1 MSICA
6 RSGGGEKRRSGVF
19 AHSKSDFLGSKQD
32 VNEFHDFLE
41 TLKQPEYV
49 HVLLHP
55 IPVYGLATALAAYL
69 AGLVFKSRATQVVAL
84 ALLILTSSSGWLVQ
98 HYGEEGSDRVET
110 MITQKQK
117 AWLEVHEERG
127 ERTAWMLYGTAAI
140 AAVTLVSCALYP
152 KGLSFL
158 SSATV
163 LAGLAALFLGIW
175 TSHAGG
181 QIRHKEFY
189 QGPPPGPEKRPRPAK
204 AAQPPPEAAAPAREG
219 SELPAESELPTQEAP
234 SSGEKTPQ

>member
-1 MSICA
+1 M
-6 RSGGGEKRRSGVF
+6 
-19 AHSKSDFLGSKQD
+19 
-32 VNEFHDFLE
+32 NELHEFLE

-69 AGLVFKSRATQVVAL
+69 AGLAFKSRATQVVAL
-84 ALLILTSSSGWLVQ
+84 TLMILTSASGWLVQ
-98 HYGEEGSDRVET
+98 HYGHEGEDRVET

-117 AWLEVHEERG
+117 AWFAVHEERG

-140 AAVTLVSCALYP
+140 AALTLVSSALFP

-163 LAGLAALFLGIW
+163 LAGLASLLLGIW

-189 QGPPPGPEKRPRPAK
+189 QGPPPEPEKK
-204 AAQPPPEAAAPAREG
+204 AHTEKLSPQPPEAVAPAREG
-219 SELPAESELPTQEAP
+219 PPPPLEPELPQQEAP
-234 SSGEKTPQ
+234 PSEERPPQ

>member
-1 MSICA
+1 M
-6 RSGGGEKRRSGVF
+6 
-19 AHSKSDFLGSKQD
+19 
-32 VNEFHDFLE
+32 NEFRAFLD

-69 AGLVFKSRATQVVAL
+69 AGLAFKSRATQVVAL
-84 ALLILTSSSGWLVQ
+84 ALIVLTSASGWVVQ
-98 HYGEEGSDRVET
+98 HYGEEGTDRVET

-127 ERTAWMLYGTAAI
+127 ERTVWMLYGTAAI
-140 AAVTLVSCALYP
+140 AAVTLVSSALFP
-152 KGLSFL
+152 KGLSFF

-163 LAGLAALFLGIW
+163 LAASASLFLGLW

-181 QIRHKEFY
+181 QIHHKEFY
-189 QGPPPGPEKRPRPAK
+189 SG
-204 AAQPPPEAAAPAREG
+204 PPPEAEKKSRGQKSSPPEPETAAPPGE
-219 SELPAESELPTQEAP
+219 
-234 SSGEKTPQ
+234 SSGPP

>member
-1 MSICA
+1 M
-6 RSGGGEKRRSGVF
+6 
-19 AHSKSDFLGSKQD
+19 
-32 VNEFHDFLE
+32 NEFREFLD

-69 AGLVFKSRATQVVAL
+69 AGLAFKSRATQVVAL
-84 ALLILTSSSGWLVQ
+84 ALIVLTSASGWVVQ
-98 HYGEEGSDRVET
+98 HYGEEGTDRVET

-117 AWLEVHEERG
+117 AWLDVHEERG
-127 ERTAWMLYGTAAI
+127 ERTVWMLYGTAAI
-140 AAVTLVSCALYP
+140 AAVTLVSSALFP
-152 KGLSFL
+152 KGLSFF

-163 LAGLAALFLGIW
+163 LAAAASLFLGLW

-189 QGPPPGPEKRPRPAK
+189 QGPPPEAEKKARVEKSSPPAPETAAPPSENPAPP
-204 AAQPPPEAAAPAREG
+204 AENELPQQEPPPSEG
-219 SELPAESELPTQEAP
+219 KP
-234 SSGEKTPQ
+234 PQ

>member
-1 MSICA
+1 M
-6 RSGGGEKRRSGVF
+6 
-19 AHSKSDFLGSKQD
+19 
-32 VNEFHDFLE
+32 NEFHEFLE

-69 AGLVFKSRATQVVAL
+69 AGLAFKSRALQVVSL
-84 ALLILTSSSGWLVQ
+84 ALIILTSASGWLVQ
-98 HYGEEGSDRVET
+98 HYGEEGTDRVET
-110 MITQKQK
+110 MVTEKQK

-140 AAVTLVSCALYP
+140 AAVTLISAVLFP

-163 LAGLAALFLGIW
+163 LAGFASLLLGIW

-189 QGPPPGPEKRPRPAK
+189 QGPPPAPEKK
-204 AAQPPPEAAAPAREG
+204 ARAGKSAPPPPESPAPARENPPA
-219 SELPAESELPTQEAP
+219 PAEPPLPQPEPAP
-234 SSGEKTPQ
+234 SEEKPSQ

>member
-1 MSICA
+1 M
-6 RSGGGEKRRSGVF
+6 
-19 AHSKSDFLGSKQD
+19 
-32 VNEFHDFLE
+32 NELRDFLE

-55 IPVYGLATALAAYL
+55 IPVYGLATALTAYL
-69 AGLVFKSRATQVVAL
+69 AGLAFKSRATQVVAL
-84 ALLILTSSSGWLVQ
+84 SLVILTSASGWLVQ
-98 HYGEEGSDRVET
+98 HYGHEGEDRVET

-117 AWLEVHEERG
+117 AWLAVHEERG

-140 AAVTLVSCALYP
+140 ATLSLVSSALFP

-163 LAGLAALFLGIW
+163 LAGLASLLLGIW

-189 QGPPPGPEKRPRPAK
+189 QGPPPEPEKKAHAAK
-204 AAQPPPEAAAPAREG
+204 ISPQPTPEAAAPVRE
-219 SELPAESELPTQEAP
+219 SPPPPLEPELPQQEDSP
-234 SSGEKTPQ
+234 SGEKPPQ

>member
-1 MSICA
+1 M
-6 RSGGGEKRRSGVF
+6 
-19 AHSKSDFLGSKQD
+19 
-32 VNEFHDFLE
+32 NEFHEFLE

-55 IPVYGLATALAAYL
+55 IPVYGLATALAAYF
-69 AGLVFKSRATQVVAL
+69 AGLAFKSRAAQVVAL
-84 ALLILTSSSGWLVQ
+84 ALIILTSASGWLVQ
-98 HYGEEGSDRVET
+98 HYGHEGEDRVET
-110 MITQKQK
+110 MITQKEK
-117 AWLEVHEERG
+117 AWFAVHEERG

-140 AAVTLVSCALYP
+140 AAVTLLSSALFP

-163 LAGLAALFLGIW
+163 LAALASVFLGIW

-189 QGPPPGPEKRPRPAK
+189 QGPPPEPEKKARPAK
-204 AAQPPPEAAAPAREG
+204 SSVQPPEAASPAPEKPG
-219 SELPAESELPTQEAP
+219 MPGEPELPQPEASPSE
-234 SSGEKTPQ
+234 EKPPQ

>member
-1 MSICA
+1 M
-6 RSGGGEKRRSGVF
+6 
-19 AHSKSDFLGSKQD
+19 
-32 VNEFHDFLE
+32 NEFREFLD

-69 AGLVFKSRATQVVAL
+69 AGLAFKSRATQVVAL
-84 ALLILTSSSGWLVQ
+84 ALIVLTSASGWVVQ
-98 HYGEEGSDRVET
+98 HYGEEGTDRVET

-117 AWLEVHEERG
+117 AWLDVHEERG
-127 ERTAWMLYGTAAI
+127 ERTVWMLYGTAAI
-140 AAVTLVSCALYP
+140 AAVTLVSSALFP
-152 KGLSFL
+152 KGLSFF

-163 LAGLAALFLGIW
+163 LAAAASLFLGLW

-189 QGPPPGPEKRPRPAK
+189 QGPPPEAEKKSRVQKSSPPVPET
-204 AAQPPPEAAAPAREG
+204 AAPP
-219 SELPAESELPTQEAP
+219 SENSGPPAESELPQQEAP
-234 SSGEKTPQ
+234 PSEEKPPQ

>member
-1 MSICA
+1 M
-6 RSGGGEKRRSGVF
+6 
-19 AHSKSDFLGSKQD
+19 
-32 VNEFHDFLE
+32 NEFREFVD

-69 AGLVFKSRATQVVAL
+69 AGLAFKSRATQVVAL
-84 ALLILTSSSGWLVQ
+84 ALIVLTSASGWVVQ
-98 HYGEEGSDRVET
+98 HYGEEGTDRVET
-110 MITQKQK
+110 MITPKQK

-140 AAVTLVSCALYP
+140 AAVTLVSSALFP
-152 KGLSFL
+152 KGLSFF

-163 LAGLAALFLGIW
+163 LAGAAALLLGLW

-189 QGPPPGPEKRPRPAK
+189 QGPPPEAEKKPRVQKGASRPPET
-204 AAQPPPEAAAPAREG
+204 AAPPPESPALPVEP
-219 SELPAESELPTQEAP
+219 ELPQQEAP
-234 SSGEKTPQ
+234 PSEEKPPQ